1 MNVASS
7 LCLNG
12 SKYQFEVSELQWAEQ
27 FTVLLERSPQP
38 IYLSSSGRQTTSHS
52 YDQNALCPTWSY
64 KVHKYPTSLPGA
76 RCFEPGT
83 RAPRS
88 KHVYGRSLES
98 ASRRGVKTRAVES
111 VAAPVHSGGR
121 SDSGGGCLQAA
132 SKPKSRWLRGTS
144 ARLGT
149 LNARARA
156 VLRRPGALHRTA
168 QQGVLALP
176 LTQNNVHCV
185 FNTLQPAISSC
196 VSPIPV
202 RNASSTPRLTAIRA
216 TFITANGRGLIQ
228 STHPCCDPDTAC
240 SARPAAHFLGRR
252 VETA

>member
-111 VAAPVHSGGR
+111 VAAPVHSGGAER
-121 SDSGGGCLQAA
+121 FRWRVCRPPASRRAAGSGARRRAWEPSMLEPELCCEGQARCTA
-132 SKPKSRWLRGTS
+132 PHSK
-144 ARLGT
+144 
-149 LNARARA
+149 
-156 VLRRPGALHRTA
+156 
-168 QQGVLALP
+168 
-176 LTQNNVHCV
+176 
-185 FNTLQPAISSC
+185 
-196 VSPIPV
+196 
-202 RNASSTPRLTAIRA
+202 ASSPSRSRKITCIASSIPSNQQSHPVSRLFRSATPP
-216 TFITANGRGLIQ
+216 Q
-228 STHPCCDPDTAC
+228 
-240 SARPAAHFLGRR
+240 RP
-252 VETA
+252 V

>member
-27 FTVLLERSPQP
+27 FTVLLD

-111 VAAPVHSGGR
+111 VAAPVHSGGAER
-121 SDSGGGCLQAA
+121 FRWRLSAGRQQAEEPLA
-132 SKPKSRWLRGTS
+132 QGHVCALVNPRCSSPSCAAK
-144 ARLGT
+144 AR
-149 LNARARA
+149 RAA
-156 VLRRPGALHRTA
+156 PHRTA
-168 QQGVLALP
+168 RRP
-176 LTQNNVHCV
+176 RP
-185 FNTLQPAISSC
+185 PAH
-196 VSPIPV
+196 
-202 RNASSTPRLTAIRA
+202 AK
-216 TFITANGRGLIQ
+216 
-228 STHPCCDPDTAC
+228 
-240 SARPAAHFLGRR
+240 
-252 VETA
+252 